1 MEILAFQIWILQY
14 IYKFI
19 RNMENYR
26 GNNYISCKN
35 ISCSFLFMFVLS
47 KNKYS
52 NLVVQIGYII
62 KKSHKKILR
71 FFFGSGHVIAAAAVV
86 APVVAPI
93 LAPVA
98 AAAPLI
104 AASAPLLATASAA
117 LSEADRFGRNRY
129 WSEDNEEDSNYERDR
144 EIAENQAETERLWR
158 AIEDL
163 KKKSKNT
170 MQQRAKSPRRG
181 TSPGPKKR
189 NTRNC

>member
-71 FFFGSGHVIAAAAVV
+71 FLFGSGHVIAAAAVV

-98 AAAPLI
+98 

-129 WSEDNEEDSNYERDR
+129 WSEDNEEDSNFERDR